1 VFTFLGTSVRR
12 INENVAITVL
22 DPTVDPVNYPHVSNA
37 IYGFLVNSLR
47 LRGVSIS
54 PSGLGAALVS
64 FASALDHQT
73 AMGARSVWSLTGLAS
88 YPMTLAPTF
97 DTCHLIGLVGWCL

>member
-73 AMGARSVWSLTGLAS
+73 AMGAPFRMEPYWLSFIPHDTGPNL
-88 YPMTLAPTF
+88 
-97 DTCHLIGLVGWCL
+97 